1 MYQKLLINQEIPQWV
16 IFRCLDLYLYR
27 FLLKSAVSMACEFS
41 FDSLDIIGFISWMKF
56 SIVGF
61 ELLFL
66 GGL

>member
-1 MYQKLLINQEIPQWV
+1 M
-16 IFRCLDLYLYR
+16 
-27 FLLKSAVSMACEFS
+27 LKSPVNMACEFN
-41 FDSLDIIGFISWMKF
+41 FDNLDIIEFISWIKF

>member
-1 MYQKLLINQEIPQWV
+1 M
-16 IFRCLDLYLYR
+16 
-27 FLLKSAVSMACEFS
+27 LKSPVNMACEFS
-41 FDSLDIIGFISWMKF
+41 FDSLDIIGFICLMKF